1 MKHYCNTLAVLV
13 LSALACGLFVSV
25 WPAAGFGR
33 DTAEPQEGWA
43 PYQVILERNIFSRQR
58 GPRRQRDDDRE
69 QRPVVV
75 PNPESYFRL
84 RGIAQED
91 SVFVAFVEDTQ
102 TGGVLRLREG
112 DRVARGAIKSL
123 TLDTIEYEFDGRAM
137 IIRMGQ
143 DLEGGQGTVTTGE
156 LLEWSQTAAPTTG
169 QTGTGEPEAPTQEEA
184 EILRQLM
191 ERRKQQGG

>member
-1 MKHYCNTLAVLV
+1 MKHYCNTIAILASVAFAWGLLV
-13 LSALACGLFVSV
+13 AV
-25 WPAAGFGR
+25 WRAEASGR
-33 DTAEPQEGWA
+33 GTAEQQEGWA

-58 GPRRQRDDDRE
+58 GPRRQRGDEGER
-69 QRPVVV
+69 RPVVV

-91 SVFVAFVEDTQ
+91 SAFVAFVEDTQ

-112 DRVARGAIKSL
+112 DRVARGVIRSL
-123 TLDTIEYEFDGRAM
+123 TLDAVEYEFEGRAM
-137 IIRMGQ
+137 TVRMGQ
-143 DLEGGQGTVTTGE
+143 DLEGGQGTVTTSE
-156 LLEWSQTAAPTTG
+156 LLEWSQTAAPIASP
-169 QTGTGEPEAPTQEEA
+169 TGTGEPEAPTEEEA